1 MADDEAAPGGIP
13 AEQAAAAVKVLKNL
27 MRQRFAAPFLKPVSE
42 AAVPGYRAII
52 KQAMDLTSILQRL
65 ESNAYAS
72 LGEPSPQCAD
82 DDITVSSAPRRMEG
96 SSEGCLAESL
106 LRRK

>member
-1 MADDEAAPGGIP
+1 M
-13 AEQAAAAVKVLKNL
+13 KVLKNL
-27 MRQRFAAPFLKPVSE
+27 MRQRFAAPFLQPVSE

-72 LGEPSPQCAD
+72 LGEPSPQCANN
-82 DDITVSSAPRRMEG
+82 DIPVSLSTPADGRR
-96 SSEGCLAESL
+96 L
-106 LRRK
+106 

>member
-1 MADDEAAPGGIP
+1 MADDEEAPGGIP

-27 MRQRFAAPFLKPVSE
+27 MRQRFAAPFLEPVSE
-42 AAVPGYRAII
+42 AAVPGYHAII

-72 LGEPSPQCAD
+72 LGEPSPQRAD
-82 DDITVSSAPRRMEG
+82 DDITVSSAPQRMDG
-96 SSEGCLAESL
+96 CSEG
-106 LRRK
+106 